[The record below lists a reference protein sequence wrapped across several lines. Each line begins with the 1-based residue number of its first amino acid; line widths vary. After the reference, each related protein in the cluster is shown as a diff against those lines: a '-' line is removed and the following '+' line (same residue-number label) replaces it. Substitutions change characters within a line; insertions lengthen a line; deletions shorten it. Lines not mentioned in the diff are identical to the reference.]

1 MYTFGANPPDI
12 HKIQGNIMNK
22 IVKNTT
28 SLMIMTI
35 VTNANI
41 LTNAFENATVDG
53 YVRAAY
59 EVHNVKE
66 DETFKD
72 GAAGGK
78 LHIETAPISGISLVS
93 SFYTSNSFGSADNRG
108 LVPFRGEVAHSY
120 SILGEA
126 YFKALLGNTTLTL
139 GRQEIETPFAQV
151 DDIGLVPNTF
161 EAYVLENKDIPDTTL
176 FLGQIQKMAGVDAE
190 VVDQFTR
197 LNGTNNMQVLGVTYE
212 GFKNLTLNTW
222 YYHLKDAQIDSITYL
237 EASYKDAFNGMG
249 YELGIQYAKQT
260 YLEKKDASVYGVNAS
275 ISHEVTG
282 LTFGVAYN
290 QADGNAAT
298 SGFGGGPFFSNS
310 EYLIIDNAGIDG
322 SQTWIGIE
330 FDMSTMGMGEFTLG
344 LSKAIL
350 KNEIKQSATEIDFV
364 ASYEVDKNIEMH
376 IICSNLD
383 GTNVGEDNAKHVRF
397 FANYNF

>member
-1 MYTFGANPPDI
+1 MM
-12 HKIQGNIMNK
+12 HKIL
-22 IVKNTT
+22 VNTT
-28 SLMIMTI
+28 LLMIMTI
-35 VTNANI
+35 GINANI
-41 LTNAFENATVDG
+41 FTDMFENTTVNG
-53 YVRAAY
+53 YIRAAY

-66 DETFKD
+66 DDTFKD
-72 GAAGGK
+72 GATGGK
-78 LHIETAPISGISLVS
+78 LHIETAPISGISLGS
-93 SFYTSNSFGSADNRG
+93 SFYISNSVGSADNRG

-120 SILGEA
+120 TILGEA
-126 YFKALLGNTTLTL
+126 YFKAVLGKTTLTL

-197 LNGTNNMQVLGVTYE
+197 VNGTNNMQVLGVTYE
-212 GFKNLTLNTW
+212 GFKNLTLHTW
-222 YYHLKDAQIDSITYL
+222 YYRLKDAQIDSIAYL
-237 EASYKDAFNGMG
+237 DANYEGALGGMG

-260 YLEKKDASVYGVNAS
+260 YLEEKDVSVYGVNAS
-275 ISHEVTG
+275 INHEVTG

-290 QADGNAAT
+290 KADGNAAT

-310 EYLIIDNAGIDG
+310 EYLILDNAGKDG
-322 SQTWIGIE
+322 SQIWFGLAWDAQNIGV
-330 FDMSTMGMGEFTLG
+330 DGLTLG